1 MELENEMLRSSE
13 RIKKEEQQYQEIS
26 KLENLVEDLKAE
38 LSSKEREL
46 SAVLS
51 KNRGFENQVNT
62 LRHERDRLLEV
73 SSDLKV
79 QLSQTEKRKL

>member
-51 KNRGFENQVNT
+51 KNRGLENQVNT
-62 LRHERDRLLEV
+62 LRHERDTLLEV